1 MPRKKNWKVSQARKY
16 ARQRQAQVNNSDSQL
31 IAADS
36 EGVSHRSDGGL
47 AHPHKPSDAQGVSL
61 KSDGGLA
68 RPHKPPDAFD
78 VMSVSEMCLNSLIDL
93 KMNLS
98 DQCNKETKTGFIT
111 EEENENVIPEVSHPL
126 INTVTQTGVEFLSG
140 LDFSESYLIHGDM
153 DSYGAKEQNY
163 MHNRN
168 VLETF
173 KKHTVIF
180 GSFHQADNNF
190 SIESRGNQCTAN
202 AICSMIYANIA
213 QLS

>member
-1 MPRKKNWKVSQARKY
+1 MPRKKTWKVSQARQDVL
-16 ARQRQAQVNNSDSQL
+16 RRQAQVGYSGSQL

-36 EGVSHRSDGGL
+36 EGVSHISDGGL

-68 RPHKPPDAFD
+68 RPHKPSDAFD
-78 VMSVSEMCLNSLIDL
+78 VLSVSEMCLNSLIDL

-98 DQCNKETKTGFIT
+98 DQCNKETKADFIT
-111 EEENENVIPEVSHPL
+111 EEENENFIPEVSHPS
-126 INTVTQTGVEFLSG
+126 INTVTQTGVEFLTE
-140 LDFSESYLIHGDM
+140 LDFSENVLTNGETE
-153 DSYGAKEQNY
+153 SYGAKKQNY

-180 GSFHQADNNF
+180 GSFHQADHNF
-190 SIESRGNQCTAN
+190 SIESRGNQCTTPFV
-202 AICSMIYANIA
+202 
-213 QLS
+213 L